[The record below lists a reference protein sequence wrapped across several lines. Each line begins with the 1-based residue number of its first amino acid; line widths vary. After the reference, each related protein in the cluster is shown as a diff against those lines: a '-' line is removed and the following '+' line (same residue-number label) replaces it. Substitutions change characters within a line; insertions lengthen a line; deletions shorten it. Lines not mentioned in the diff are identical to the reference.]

1 MAVRSNTITTILS
14 APVPRQGA
22 PRAGHG
28 GHSIAGRADN
38 ARIAEARVS
47 LKIAALACAGSRY
60 DPQGGDLLVEGVRAV
75 VEAAGSY
82 YRELR
87 RGSPGTELDR
97 GGLRPGD
104 EVRVGRARDRLIL
117 SSLAYTAGRHGAD
130 ACVEFTRAAIRNLCQ
145 SAICLGEAIDGAED
159 GSCRGD
165 PTIHLDDGR

>member
-1 MAVRSNTITTILS
+1 MA
-14 APVPRQGA
+14 
-22 PRAGHG
+22 
-28 GHSIAGRADN
+28 HSVAGRADN
-38 ARIAEARVS
+38 ARIAEARVG

-60 DPQGGDLLVEGVRAV
+60 DPQGGDLLAEGVRVV

-87 RGSPGTELDR
+87 RGSPGSELDQGGFR
-97 GGLRPGD
+97 GPGD
-104 EVRVGRARDRLIL
+104 EARVNRARDRLIL

-130 ACVEFTRAAIRNLCQ
+130 SCVEFTRAAIRNLCQ
-145 SAICLGEAIDGAED
+145 SAVHLGEALDGAED